1 MSISGKQLEPTEK
14 ESLSANWKVDAEAL
28 KMNMLC
34 DVNFPISMTLKSEAI
49 ITVDTFAD
57 MKVYRYLNIQMEG
70 KEKLEKIIAPRP
82 RASPQAPFSETNIL
96 LDWFLKRLSIERD
109 STE

>member
-1 MSISGKQLEPTEK
+1 
-14 ESLSANWKVDAEAL
+14 
-28 KMNMLC
+28 
-34 DVNFPISMTLKSEAI
+34 
-49 ITVDTFAD
+49 
-57 MKVYRYLNIQMEG
+57 MEG

-109 STE
+109 STELPELLGPPRDPFNFTDLRHR